1 MIERK
6 IYRTLLEWKN
16 REHKCLVVTGQRQVG
31 KTFIIET
38 FAKAE
43 YEHYIY
49 INFDDSPEL
58 KELFDGDTTAEEMI
72 KKLTVSFGADSIVDG
87 STLLFLD
94 EIQECERAYS
104 SLKQFSIY
112 GKIDVIA
119 SGSLLGVKIPQKD
132 EDDEEREPLIPLGYQ
147 ETVVMHPVDFEEFLW
162 AMKIPKKA
170 IEEIRSCIRDRTPI
184 EKTLFDRIE
193 KLFREYAIVGG
204 MPEAVEA
211 YVSTND
217 FRPAY
222 AALKEINATCIRDIN
237 RYNKGIDRI
246 KTAECFESIPH
257 QLAESNKKFMYSR
270 IKGGKSRKSS
280 DTYMENLLWIKN
292 AGYGVFC
299 YGLEQPALPLK
310 KYVIRDSFKVY
321 ISDTGMLL
329 NSYGNKAKMAV
340 YQGDGSYNMGAVAEN
355 LVASEMCKSGLEPMY
370 YRKDKGEGRMELDFI
385 LEFWDGVA
393 VIEVKSGKD
402 RTAPSLKKAGTM
414 FDIARRIMLEPGNI
428 RVDEDG
434 IEHYPMFACAF
445 IEEMDRAPEGPRFS

>member
-132 EDDEEREPLIPLGYQ
+132 EDDEERESLIPLGYQ
-147 ETVVMHPVDFEEFLW
+147 ETAVMHPVDFEEFLW
-162 AMKIPKKA
+162 AMRIPREA

-246 KTAECFESIPH
+246 KTAECFESIPY

-321 ISDTGMLL
+321 MSDTGMLL
-329 NSYGNKAKMAV
+329 NSYGDKAKMAV

-355 LVASEMCKSGLEPMY
+355 LVASEMHKSGLEPMY

-434 IEHYPMFACAF
+434 IEHYPIFACAF

>member
-6 IYRTLLEWKN
+6 IYRTLLEWKD

-72 KKLTVSFGADSIVDG
+72 KKLTVRFGADSIVDG

-132 EDDEEREPLIPLGYQ
+132 EDDEERESLIPLGYQ
-147 ETVVMHPVDFEEFLW
+147 ETAVMHPVDFEEFLW
-162 AMKIPKKA
+162 AMRVPKEA
-170 IEEIRSCIRDRTPI
+170 IGEVRSCIRDRTPI

-222 AALKEINATCIRDIN
+222 AALKGINATCIRDIN

-246 KTAECFESIPH
+246 RTAECFESIPY

-321 ISDTGMLL
+321 MSDTGMLL
-329 NSYGNKAKMAV
+329 NSYGDRAKMAV

-355 LVASEMCKSGLEPMY
+355 LVASEMHKSGLEPMY

>member
-72 KKLTVSFGADSIVDG
+72 KKLTVRFGADSIVDG

-132 EDDEEREPLIPLGYQ
+132 EDDVERESLIPLGYQ
-147 ETVVMHPVDFEEFLW
+147 ETAVMHPVDFEEFLW
-162 AMKIPKKA
+162 AMRIPREA

-246 KTAECFESIPH
+246 RTADCFESIPY

-321 ISDTGMLL
+321 MSDTGMLL
-329 NSYGNKAKMAV
+329 NSYGDRAKMAV

-355 LVASEMCKSGLEPMY
+355 LVASEMHKSGLEPMY

-445 IEEMDRAPEGPRFS
+445 IEEMDRVPEGPRFS

>member
-72 KKLTVSFGADSIVDG
+72 KKLTVRFGADSIVDG

-147 ETVVMHPVDFEEFLW
+147 ETAVMHPVDFEEFLW
-162 AMKIPKKA
+162 AMRIPREA

-246 KTAECFESIPH
+246 KTAECFESIPY

-321 ISDTGMLL
+321 MSDTGMLL
-329 NSYGNKAKMAV
+329 NSYGDRAKMAV

-355 LVASEMCKSGLEPMY
+355 LVASEMHKSGLEPMY

-445 IEEMDRAPEGPRFS
+445 IEEMDRVPEGPRFS

>member
-132 EDDEEREPLIPLGYQ
+132 EGDEEQGSLIPLGYQ

-162 AMKIPKKA
+162 AMRIPREA

-246 KTAECFESIPH
+246 KTAECFESIPY

-321 ISDTGMLL
+321 MSDTGMLL
-329 NSYGNKAKMAV
+329 NSYGDRAKMAV

-355 LVASEMCKSGLEPMY
+355 LVASEMHKSGLEPMY

-434 IEHYPMFACAF
+434 IEHYPIFACAF